1 MCSISRIR
9 TTWRPQN
16 LSPIRLVGILLVSF
30 ASMGRA
36 DEQPCV
42 LEVPVFG
49 PTGSKLDFKITALMG
64 DADSDVNALA
74 SPSRGA
80 KFGAVGSRLLF
91 PKPMLG
97 RSVRIKLEDAMH
109 DTVLVKIPLFDCRQ
123 RTSARWG
130 FNYGSNADVWAQT
143 VKGRMSGC
151 QFSGD
156 WWIRAMPMFG
166 YPGAVHEGM
175 VQPDGSFSLTA
186 SLDGERYVIV
196 FGRNREPVKAI
207 GVNVA
212 AGMTNDIGKVDLSG
226 SCPK

>member
-1 MCSISRIR
+1 
-9 TTWRPQN
+9 
-16 LSPIRLVGILLVSF
+16 
-30 ASMGRA
+30 MGRA
-36 DEQPCV
+36 DEQPCI

-49 PTGSKLDFKITALMG
+49 PTGSKLDFKITALMA
-64 DADSDVNALA
+64 DADSDVNVLA
-74 SPSRGA
+74 APSRDA

-109 DTVLVKIPLFDCRQ
+109 HAITVKIPLFDCRQ

-130 FNYGSNADVWAQT
+130 FNYGSNADVWALT
-143 VKGRMSGC
+143 VKGRISGC

-166 YPGAVHEGM
+166 YPGAVHEGI
-175 VQPDGSFSLTA
+175 VRPDGSFSLTA
-186 SLDGERYVIV
+186 SLDGERYLMVI
-196 FGRNREPVKAI
+196 GTNSEPVKAI